1 MLESNL
7 AIYYVAISNINQPMN
22 HIYPVMIMV
31 IEISWL
37 CALPSRVN
45 IKINMHACSSK
56 LVSQELLGIELLP
69 CTVNGQRFDGLN
81 FHGF

>member
-1 MLESNL
+1 
-7 AIYYVAISNINQPMN
+7 
-22 HIYPVMIMV
+22 MV
-31 IEISWL
+31 IEISWH

-45 IKINMHACSSK
+45 IKINKHVASSE

-69 CTVNGQRFDGLN
+69 CTVNGERFGGLN